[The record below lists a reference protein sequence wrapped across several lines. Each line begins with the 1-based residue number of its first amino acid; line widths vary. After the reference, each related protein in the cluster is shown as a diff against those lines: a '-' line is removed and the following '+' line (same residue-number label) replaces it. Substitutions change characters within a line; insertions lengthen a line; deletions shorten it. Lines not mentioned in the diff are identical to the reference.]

1 MKVLG
6 VSAGA
11 ADGSAEILLKAAL
24 MQAEALG
31 HEVALVRLDDLSIPA
46 GPFVTDEPDDGPWF
60 WERVMDADA
69 IIYSTPIYSRTIP
82 GKLRLL
88 TDRVFGPNADVGFV
102 ELLLERERAGEPVM
116 VPFRPDERVL
126 KSRVVGFIAVG
137 GALTDN
143 WGTLALPL
151 MHSLAFSMRAG
162 VVDQVCF
169 RGAGVPAAI
178 LLQPEAVQRARK
190 LGAEVAAQ
198 LGRAYEQV
206 QYCGDPGL
214 CPVCHLDVIA
224 VRGDV
229 VECASC
235 GALGHFQ
242 VTDGRVGV
250 VFPPEGVAKSVFDL
264 GEKRAHS
271 LQILETAAQQAALA
285 PQFAA
290 EAASYAG
297 WDRRIVPAREEAPAP
312 GVL

>member
-1 MKVLG
+1 VNVLG

-24 MQAEALG
+24 MEAEKHG
-31 HEVALVRLDDLSIPA
+31 HEVSIVRLDDMRIPA

-60 WERVMDADA
+60 WERVMEADG

-88 TDRVFGPNADVGFV
+88 TDRVFGPNADVGFI
-102 ELLLERERAGEPVM
+102 ELLLERERAGEPIM

-126 KSRVVGFIAVG
+126 KSRVAGFIAVG

-162 VVDQVCF
+162 VVDQVSF
-169 RGAGVPAAI
+169 RGAGVPAGI
-178 LLQPEAVQRARK
+178 LLQPDAVERARR
-190 LGAEVAAQ
+190 LGGKVAAQ
-198 LGRAYEQV
+198 LGRDYEQV
-206 QYCGDPGL
+206 EYRGEPGL

-224 VRGDV
+224 VRGEV

-235 GALGHFQ
+235 GALGHFELI
-242 VTDGRVGV
+242 DGRVGV

-264 GEKRAHS
+264 EEKRAHS
-271 LQILETAAQQAALA
+271 LEILETAAEQGALA
-285 PQFAA
+285 PGFAA
-290 EAASYAG
+290 EAASYAA
-297 WDRRIVPAREEAPAP
+297 WDRRIVPALDAQAP
-312 GVL
+312 